1 MECYEAEEMVS
12 GYINNTLKT
21 ADLEKFLEHVR
32 KCPSC
37 YDELEMHF
45 IVNEAINRLSEEGE
59 TALDFKVLL
68 EQDLKQAERHVL
80 RLRLQ
85 KVLILWALITV
96 LILAVFFGL
105 YTLFT

>member
-32 KCPSC
+32 NCPSC